1 MLFLRGD
8 GVNVY
13 KYNGSSREKGA
24 WFLGERCLV
33 TARKV
38 RPFLVCE
45 YSCKHVGSMVVLWWF
60 YASFM

>member
-13 KYNGSSREKGA
+13 IYYGSSREKGG

-38 RPFLVCE
+38 RPFLMGE
-45 YSCKHVGSMVVLWWF
+45 YSYKHVSSMVVLW
-60 YASFM
+60 